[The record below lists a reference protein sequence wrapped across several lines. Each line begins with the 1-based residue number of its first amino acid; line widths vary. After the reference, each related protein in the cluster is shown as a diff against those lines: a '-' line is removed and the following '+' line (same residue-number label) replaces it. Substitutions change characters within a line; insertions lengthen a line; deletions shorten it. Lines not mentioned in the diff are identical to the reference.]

1 MTAEEKDKTIYALEQ
16 EIARLRDE
24 NKKLE
29 ETVQWMHDLIWKM
42 VREREE
48 QKSVA
53 AADLSHIQ

>member
-1 MTAEEKDKTIYALEQ
+1 MTADEKDKTIYSLEQ
-16 EIARLRDE
+16 EINRLLDE

-53 AADLSHIQ
+53 ATDLSHIQ